1 MDPELLRE
9 VDEARGLAK
18 RSTYIEWQVYK
29 AFQLDKMRNDLDDLF
44 GDLLHRILV
53 LENLPTEVRLIP
65 SVHKMIAEARER
77 VEKMKEFIKKKRNDH
92 RWKVKQFVYYVLC

>member
-1 MDPELLRE
+1 MNSELLRE

-44 GDLLHRILV
+44 GDLLQRILV
-53 LENLPTEVRLIP
+53 LENLPQKLG
-65 SVHKMIAEARER
+65 
-77 VEKMKEFIKKKRNDH
+77 
-92 RWKVKQFVYYVLC
+92 

>member
-9 VDEARGLAK
+9 VDEARDLAK

-44 GDLLHRILV
+44 GDLLDRILV
-53 LENLPTEVRLIP
+53 LENLPPEVRLIP
-65 SVHKMIAEARER
+65 SVQKMIAEARER
-77 VEKMKEFIKKKRNDH
+77 VEKIKELIKKTE
-92 RWKVKQFVYYVLC
+92 

>member
-44 GDLLHRILV
+44 GDLLDRILV
-53 LENLPTEVRLIP
+53 LEDLPPEVRLIP
-65 SVHKMIAEARER
+65 SVHKMISEARER
-77 VEKMKEFIKKKRNDH
+77 VEKIKELIKKTE
-92 RWKVKQFVYYVLC
+92 